1 MSKHTPGPWAVH
13 SSYPWIIK
21 QDADVPF
28 CEPDSG
34 LTICNTMGHSN
45 SGFFPTPEE
54 GRANARL
61 IAAAPELLEVMRDVV
76 GALWVV
82 DSHQV
87 EFDSTVAFGKGY
99 DFSSLDGH
107 GREEFLA
114 EHSCVVWGR
123 AGKWSAYCTYDG
135 SMWFERF
142 ATADAAK
149 EACMALLDKVM
160 PDHPGMK
167 ARAAIAKAEGKP

>member
-1 MSKHTPGPWAVH
+1 MSKHTPGPWVVH

-61 IAAAPELLEVMRDVV
+61 IAAAPDLLAQLKRCANVLAAE
-76 GALWVV
+76 GLPLTAAPAL
-82 DSHQV
+82 
-87 EFDSTVAFGKGY
+87 
-99 DFSSLDGH
+99 
-107 GREEFLA
+107 
-114 EHSCVVWGR
+114 
-123 AGKWSAYCTYDG
+123 
-135 SMWFERF
+135 
-142 ATADAAK
+142 
-149 EACMALLDKVM
+149 
-160 PDHPGMK
+160 
-167 ARAAIAKAEGKP
+167 AAIAKAEGEQQ